1 MSSTITVTHNPESEK
16 RPRRSPVQRPPV
28 ERSLRDRVGWDP
40 FQGTKSS
47 SFGDVSVYLFKTS
60 IAQLF
65 TDSRSLLSNTFSS
78 VLSDIVQ

>member
-47 SFGDVSVYLFKTS
+47 SFGDVSFYIS